1 MVGIILSIDL
11 MLSTTWWNT
20 EKISNPLSKM
30 TFLLTDMVN
39 VFIICY
45 VRPETDMNLFICV
58 KHKILNRNYE
68 ITISETVVSKILLT
82 FLLVAML
89 KKMGTY
95 AGNDAIVAFAKLYG
109 LNVVIH
115 QLNSPIWTVS

>member
-1 MVGIILSIDL
+1 M
-11 MLSTTWWNT
+11 
-20 EKISNPLSKM
+20 
-30 TFLLTDMVN
+30 
-39 VFIICY
+39 
-45 VRPETDMNLFICV
+45 
-58 KHKILNRNYE
+58 LNRNHNLRND
-68 ITISETVVSKILLT
+68 SKVLLN

>member
-1 MVGIILSIDL
+1 MCEAKDPKQKL
-11 MLSTTWWNT
+11 
-20 EKISNPLSKM
+20 
-30 TFLLTDMVN
+30 
-39 VFIICY
+39 
-45 VRPETDMNLFICV
+45 
-58 KHKILNRNYE
+58 RNYNLRDC
-68 ITISETVVSKILLT
+68 SKLLLKI
-82 FLLVAML
+82 LLVAML